1 MALAANKESRSSRLG
16 SRCAAD
22 PNGTAGM
29 ALSLTKPILPPLVV
43 EDAIN
48 PQMDMIES

>member
-1 MALAANKESRSSRLG
+1 
-16 SRCAAD
+16 
-22 PNGTAGM
+22 M

-43 EDAIN
+43 GDAIN